1 MTRLAPVFRCAAVWA
16 ALLPATSL
24 AQTAPAWKSYQT
36 TGNPADMIRST
47 AVAAALGTKV
57 DTANG
62 TSANQTLSGP
72 VISSLKA
79 FSSQGSNNITAH
91 PVGIGN
97 RTVQSTLYANE
108 TAVDGTTSIW
118 PHVIQTTSA
127 TGYGVIDPIWGGAAD
142 RINLFVGMNCLAG
155 SSDCWAENQMLYAGP
170 GFQGHGHGNEIDI
183 ENLSSD
189 RDPAVAGT
197 QSIVGLEITGITKYM
212 ASYGI
217 DIIGSETDVST
228 NSAHLFHNA
237 IGILGGAAQDNSFV
251 DVGDATTSLHIM
263 GRHGIG
269 LDLSY
274 ATITGSAISLD
285 STQAVNFHNKG
296 TGSLYNGLASDGSTV
311 ILGAESPSNNI
322 GYGGAGGYAF
332 LNVSNNVTGATTL
345 FSAGS
350 APDINLVLSAKGN
363 GAVVA
368 TTPVQA
374 PSVSAGSV
382 GATTKMTVPVVAAAP
397 TGACTAGQMEVSGT
411 GFHVCVAGAWKTA
424 TLQ

>member
-1 MTRLAPVFRCAAVWA
+1 MRSIS
-16 ALLPATSL
+16 LLGFILCLPSL
-24 AQTAPAWKSYQT
+24 SYAQTAPAWKSYQA

-62 TSANQTLSGP
+62 TSANQILSAP

-108 TAVDGTTSIW
+108 TAVDGSTSIW
-118 PHVIQTTSA
+118 PHVIQTTSS
-127 TGYGVIDPIWGGAAD
+127 TGYGVTDPIWGGEAD
-142 RINLFVGMNCLAG
+142 RINLFVGAQCLAG
-155 SSDCWAENQMLYAGP
+155 SSSCWAENQMFYAGP
-170 GFQGHGHGNEIDI
+170 GFQATGHGIEIDM
-183 ENLSSD
+183 ENASSD
-189 RDPAVAGT
+189 RDPSVSGT
-197 QSIVGLEITGITKYM
+197 KSIVGAEITGLTAYPI
-212 ASYGI
+212 SFGL
-217 DIIGSETDVST
+217 DIVGGGTWAAT
-228 NSAHLFHNA
+228 GNSHVAHNG
-237 IGILGGAAQDNSFV
+237 IGIMGGAAIDNSFI
-251 DVGDATTSLHIM
+251 DVGDATESLHII
-263 GRHGIG
+263 GNHGIG

-274 ATITGSAISLD
+274 ATITGSAIVMD
-285 STQAVNFHNKG
+285 STHALNFHNKG
-296 TGSLYNGLASDGSTV
+296 TGNLYNGLTSDGSTV
-311 ILGAESPSNNI
+311 ILGAQSPSNNI

-350 APDINLVLSAKGN
+350 ASDINLVLSAKGN

-368 TTPVQA
+368 TTPLQA
-374 PSVSAGSV
+374 PSVSV
-382 GATTKMTVPVVAAAP
+382 TTKMTVPVVAAAP
-397 TGACTAGQMEVSGT
+397 AGACTAGQMEVSGT